1 MAAQNPRP
9 ALLGTVMVGLALLGC
24 GPESVVHDGPALVAA
39 RRVAVMPAMS
49 PAGPAG
55 GTTQA
60 GVLIT
65 TLSAMDYYNVEG
77 PGRLRRAMRQADDKT
92 TAAQTT
98 LARETNVDLIGVCEV
113 LEHRWETKRRSSS
126 SMFGSSQW
134 TERNYFVTV
143 QVRLLS
149 PDGRVLYTG
158 VGSAESGDG
167 FGPATVAA
175 TCQALAKLQTLLES
189 APRRSA
195 DAS

>member
-1 MAAQNPRP
+1 MAAMNFRP
-9 ALLGTVMVGLALLGC
+9 ASLSAVLLGLTLLGC
-24 GPESVVHDGPALVAA
+24 GPESVVHDGPALVSA

-55 GTTQA
+55 GTSQA

-65 TLSAMDYYNVEG
+65 TLSAMDYYDVEG
-77 PGRLRRAMRQADDKT
+77 PGRLRRAMHR
-92 TAAQTT
+92 AAQDQLAQAA
-98 LARETNVDLIGVCEV
+98 LARKTGVDLIGVCEV
-113 LEHRWETKRRSSS
+113 LEHRWETKQKSTS

-134 TERNYFVTV
+134 TVRDYFVTV

-158 VGSAESGDG
+158 VGSAESDEG

-175 TCQALAKLQTLLES
+175 TSQALAKLQSLLQS